1 MILRAATI
9 TTLLST
15 LWTVSADLV
24 PEITTLADG
33 HNYIAKLPCIDCPF
47 LHRDEPNGPW
57 TTRNDENALLL
68 NISLPWDATHL
79 SLNGAALLTRSST
92 QPRIYAA
99 QVPLDY
105 STDSLSQLISNDS
118 LDTAGPLLG
127 LSYGTSLHHPINSSA
142 LVYRFNVFAAHFP
155 LSNDGILASF
165 PLEASAQQ
173 VLELVFLPRPL
184 HSPADLKWLK
194 WEIISAR
201 LSARERSG
209 SKHRMRMMLFA
220 EWDQYGH
227 KGSPWH
233 AVMSALGGVVGYAA
247 RGIWQMGLAILGFLV
262 VFVVGIVLGV
272 LWFEG
277 DAAWEK
283 QGEKG
288 RRKESVSWKDVETG
302 RGGGDVVK
310 SD

>member
-1 MILRAATI
+1 MILRVTTI
-9 TTLLST
+9 VTLLST
-15 LWTVSADLV
+15 LWTVSANPV

-33 HNYIAKLPCIDCPF
+33 HAYIAKLPCIDCPF
-47 LHRDEPNGPW
+47 LHRDQANGLW
-57 TTRNDENALLL
+57 TTRKDENALLL

-79 SLNGAALLTRSST
+79 SLNGAALLTRSSS

-99 QVPLDY
+99 QVPAEY
-105 STDSLSQLISNDS
+105 STASLSQLISNDS
-118 LDTAGPLLG
+118 LETAGPLLG
-127 LSYGTSLHHPINSSA
+127 LSYGTSLYHLPNSSA

-155 LSNDGILASF
+155 LSNDGSLTSF
-165 PLEASAQQ
+165 PLDAPAQQ
-173 VLELVFLPRPL
+173 LLELVFLPRPL
-184 HSPADLKWLK
+184 HSPADTFAG
-194 WEIISAR
+194 WEIVSAR

-209 SKHRMRMMLFA
+209 SKHRMRMMLFD

-227 KGSPWH
+227 RGSPWH

-262 VFVVGIVLGV
+262 VFVVVIVLGV

-283 QGEKG
+283 NGEKE
-288 RRKESVSWKDVETG
+288 RRKRSGSWRDAETG
-302 RGGGDVVK
+302 RGGEDVGK